1 VGDAASGPIPLS
13 FNPHLRVEF
22 RRASVT
28 SDTGLLLSREL
39 AERLG
44 QRPVSASFN
53 VLMVVVAII
62 AIALTAP
69 RG

>member
-1 VGDAASGPIPLS
+1 
-13 FNPHLRVEF
+13 
-22 RRASVT
+22 
-28 SDTGLLLSREL
+28 LLSREL